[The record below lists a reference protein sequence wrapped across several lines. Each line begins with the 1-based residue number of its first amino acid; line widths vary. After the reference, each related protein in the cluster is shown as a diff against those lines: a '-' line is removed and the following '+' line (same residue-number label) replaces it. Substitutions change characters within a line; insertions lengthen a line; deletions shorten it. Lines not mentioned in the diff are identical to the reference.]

1 MLRAIPRLPTTPRS
15 LATLA
20 HTTKSCHRA

>member
-1 MLRAIPRLPTTPRS
+1 LTTPRS

-20 HTTKSCHRA
+20 DTAHLVESDRAVAVS

>member
-1 MLRAIPRLPTTPRS
+1 LTTPRS

-20 HTTKSCHRA
+20 DTAPSSRAIAPSRSA

>member
-1 MLRAIPRLPTTPRS
+1 LTTPRS

-20 HTTKSCHRA
+20 DTARLVESDRAVAVG